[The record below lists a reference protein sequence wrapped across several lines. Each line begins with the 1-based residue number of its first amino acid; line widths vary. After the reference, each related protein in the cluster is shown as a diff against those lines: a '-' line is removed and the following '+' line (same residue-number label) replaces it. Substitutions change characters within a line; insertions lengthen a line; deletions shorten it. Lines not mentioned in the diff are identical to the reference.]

1 VLFRSGG
8 GCEVQLDLYYWPG
21 QYLANGMQ
29 PGISGD
35 EINYKRSAATSVGDV
50 TIVIS

>member
-1 VLFRSGG
+1 
-8 GCEVQLDLYYWPG
+8 
-21 QYLANGMQ
+21 MQ

-50 TIVIS
+50 TIIISWHTQNYYLI